1 MSAKPAL
8 LLNPAKKCA
17 ERRRLASNARRPSM
31 AGDSTSS
38 VTTAVCDRG
47 QSTPESRRRGAPA
60 PAASAQPTI
69 RARRASRRA
78 DRCQPR
84 LRLARLAE
92 GGVRSVGRAIR
103 LAATAAYARRPSRRA
118 RIASPSS
125 RPATSSDSDAFRRER
140 LRRVP
145 PGATQTRAAEATQAR
160 AAARRDP
167 NACRRTRRPIKRS
180 PVDAALWPLLPSP
193 LFAAAASRCPT
204 PASRRF
210 G

>member
-8 LLNPAKKCA
+8 FLNPAKKCA

-38 VTTAVCDRG
+38 VTTSARDRG
-47 QSTPESRRRGAPA
+47 QSAPESRRRGAPA
-60 PAASAQPTI
+60 PAASAQPTSPQ
-69 RARRASRRA
+69 RRASSRA
-78 DRCQPR
+78 NRCQPR

-103 LAATAAYARRPSRRA
+103 LAATAAYAHRPSRRA
-118 RIASPSS
+118 WIASPSS
-125 RPATSSDSDAFRRER
+125 RQATSSGSGVCRRER

-145 PGATQTRAAEATQAR
+145 LGATQAR
-160 AAARRDP
+160 AARRDP